1 MAGGSVL
8 TGSLTVARRS
18 DGSGGDLHV
27 DGALT
32 LTRGSERV
40 NVLSLT
46 AACAR
51 HRQEA
56 ASAVWVIDHRLGTCA
71 PLVKIF
77 VGGREVRASIDY
89 AGATSDRIEVYFA
102 VPCAGEAVLFAVGRD
117 TV

>member
-8 TGSLTVARRS
+8 TGSLTVAKRS

-27 DGALT
+27 DGT
-32 LTRGSERV
+32 LTVMNGSERV

-51 HRQEA
+51 HRQEV
-56 ASAVWVIDHRLGTCA
+56 ASAVWSIDHSLGTA
-71 PLVKIF
+71 ATFMKIF

-89 AGATSDRIEVYFA
+89 AGATASRIEVYFA